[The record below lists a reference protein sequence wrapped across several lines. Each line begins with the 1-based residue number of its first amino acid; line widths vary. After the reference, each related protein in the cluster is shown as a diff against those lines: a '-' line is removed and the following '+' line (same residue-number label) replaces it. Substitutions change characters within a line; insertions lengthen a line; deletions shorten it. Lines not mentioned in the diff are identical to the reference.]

1 MLYKRQL
8 GQLGQLRT
16 MQRHTLLAEN
26 LGQCNATLCLQRTLI
41 LAYDA
46 TASTDSLSLLKC
58 KKSCPKFSAS
68 RVWRCNVLVVQ
79 VVLILISCLK
89 KNNQVVVKEEQ
100 I

>member
-8 GQLGQLRT
+8 ICYIKDNFDIATPHSACRELRT
-16 MQRHTLLAEN
+16 TLDNERHTLLAEN

-58 KKSCPKFSAS
+58 KKSCPKLF
-68 RVWRCNVLVVQ
+68 
-79 VVLILISCLK
+79 
-89 KNNQVVVKEEQ
+89 
-100 I
+100 

>member
-8 GQLGQLRT
+8 ICYIKDNFDNLGQHWT

-46 TASTDSLSLLKC
+46 TASTDSPVIYRK
-58 KKSCPKFSAS
+58 
-68 RVWRCNVLVVQ
+68 
-79 VVLILISCLK
+79 
-89 KNNQVVVKEEQ
+89 
-100 I
+100 